1 MKHRLPDLPRI
12 FLPLAATLMLLN
24 AATAQAQGVPAPQ
37 AATAQLDE
45 LARDVERVESL
56 RAVKDLQRSYAQYSQ
71 FALWDE
77 MAPLFARDAR
87 IMWGDK
93 AVTGQKAIAEWL
105 KARVGGAK
113 GLSPGALHS
122 EFIEDEIINL
132 SVDGQSARGRWE
144 MMALTGD
151 GKGKTRIEGG
161 IYENEYVLEDG
172 RWKFSLMRFY
182 PQYEGDYEKGWA
194 NIGGKDLP
202 QIPYHFTVDETG
214 VPIPQPA
221 GPAPRTSATLA
232 TLESRIDLLNQ
243 EDSVRNLQNAYGYY
257 VDRKM
262 WTDVV
267 DLFAD
272 DAVVEIAGAGI
283 FKGKDGARRAMELM
297 GAEGLSHGQLN
308 DRPLFGTMV
317 EVLPGGTEAI
327 SRGLELGMIGEAD
340 KGTASWEFTIFR
352 NRFAREQGLWKIKEL
367 RLYPLLKADYGP
379 GWGKGG
385 VARPAE
391 GMLPAFT
398 GPNPVTGREITL
410 AGARIVGQDRLTA
423 AAPPAPAAAPKPAE
437 EDRLFEA
444 RRKLR
449 RSAAFDSVENVSHA
463 YGYYLT
469 DFQWMEMASIFAKGG
484 NKHSPF
490 AGFYLGQD
498 RIRAAATAMYG
509 KAPETRPGISYH
521 WRTQPVIHVSHDGRS
536 ANLRTRLFQ
545 PRTAKPDGDG
555 NSFYSSSLFGGMYPN
570 DQAVNEDGVWRLW
583 SLTID
588 EPYFTMAGWKGGWSG
603 VKPVESGE
611 GSGASPLVKRLPP
624 DILMTALGR
633 RAEHF
638 RGGTGKTVNWPGI
651 LPMWFHYK
659 NPVSGREP
667 EHYWPDSTPSLLL
680 PQSRLIANGYQMP
693 PNGPESDGIGIELTP
708 PAAMEMGGE

>member
-1 MKHRLPDLPRI
+1 MTQGLAELPRI
-12 FLPLAATLMLLN
+12 LIPLTATLMVLN
-24 AATAQAQGVPAPQ
+24 ATSAQAQQVPS
-37 AATAQLDE
+37 AQLDQ
-45 LARDVERVESL
+45 LARDVERVESV
-56 RAVKDLQRSYAQYSQ
+56 RAVKDLQRSYAQYAQ

-87 IMWGDK
+87 IVWGDK
-93 AVTGQKAIAEWL
+93 TISGSKAIADWL

-113 GLSPGALHS
+113 GLPPGALHS
-122 EFIEDEIINL
+122 ELIEDDIINL
-132 SVDGQSARGRWE
+132 SVDGKSAKGRWE
-144 MMALTGD
+144 TMSMMGD

-172 RWKFSLMRFY
+172 KWKLSLMRYY
-182 PQYEGDYEKGWA
+182 PQYEGDYDKGWS

-214 VPIPQPA
+214 IPIPAPQ
-221 GPAPRTSATLA
+221 GPAPESPASLSE
-232 TLESRIDLLNQ
+232 LEQRIDLLNQ
-243 EDSVRNLQNAYGYY
+243 EDAVRNLQNAYGYY

-262 WTDVV
+262 WTDVT
-267 DLFAD
+267 DLFTD
-272 DAVVEIAGAGI
+272 DAVVEIAGAGN
-283 FKGKDGARRAMELM
+283 FTGKEGARRAMELM
-297 GAEGLSHGQLN
+297 GPEGLTHGQLN

-317 EVLPGGTEAI
+317 EVLPGGTEAV

-352 NRFAREQGLWKIKEL
+352 NRFVKDQGLWKIKEL
-367 RLYPLLKADYGP
+367 HLYPLVKADYGP

-385 VARPAE
+385 IARPTD
-391 GMLPAFT
+391 GLLPAFIE
-398 GPNPVTGREITL
+398 PNPVTGKEVTL
-410 AGARIVGQDRLTA
+410 AGTRIVAQGN
-423 AAPPAPAAAPKPAE
+423 PGSPAPASVPASISASPVA
-437 EDRLFEA
+437 EDEVRLLEA
-444 RRKLR
+444 QRKLR
-449 RSAAFDSVENVSHA
+449 RSAAFDAVENVSHA

-469 DFQWMEMASIFAKGG
+469 DFQWMEMASIFAKKG

-490 AGFYLGQD
+490 AGFYLGQE

-509 KAPETRPGISYH
+509 KPPETRPGISYH
-521 WRTQPVIHVSHDGRS
+521 WRTQPVIHVSYDGRS

-570 DQAVNEDGVWRLW
+570 DQAVNEDGIWRLW

-638 RGGTGKTVNWPGI
+638 RGGTGKTINWPGI

-667 EHYWPDSTPSLLL
+667 ENYWPDSTPSLLL

-693 PNGPESDGIGIELTP
+693 PNGPEIDGIGIELTP
-708 PAAMEMGGE
+708 PDAMEMKGD